1 MPINATLGSTLQF
14 TVVFFDSANV
24 ITVPSSATLTVT
36 YPLSSNS
43 LTTTSCAIGMTA
55 VGDFFTCTWGSGVA
69 APGLSSYAVTGAGQS
84 GVLSGTT
91 GTVKLI
97 S

>member
-1 MPINATLGSTLQF
+1 MPVSAQIGSTLQF
-14 TVVFFDSANV
+14 TVVFFDSTNV
-24 ITVPSSATLTVT
+24 ITVPTSATITIT

-43 LTTTSCAIGMTA
+43 LTTASCSIGMTA
-55 VGDFFTCTWGSGVA
+55 AGDFFTATWGSGVA
-69 APGLSSYAVTGAGQS
+69 ALGNSSYSISGAGQ
-84 GVLSGTT
+84 VTPTT